1 MIFLHL
7 GRRKFE
13 EDILVHVN
21 GLATSYQGGLT
32 IQLSVDEICHKGVFF
47 TKATGS

>member
-13 EDILVHVN
+13 DVLVHVN

-32 IQLSVDEICHKGVFF
+32 IQLSVDEIFHKGFFF